1 MERPR
6 EHPKRRS
13 KKSHAIHSGDVS
25 ALLSANEGSESESET
40 ESDPEADSLNSASRA
55 TRVSLADRKN
65 TFI

>member
-6 EHPKRRS
+6 EHPKRGS

-40 ESDPEADSLNSASRA
+40 EGGFIELSISRY
-55 TRVSLADRKN
+55 TSK
-65 TFI
+65 FG